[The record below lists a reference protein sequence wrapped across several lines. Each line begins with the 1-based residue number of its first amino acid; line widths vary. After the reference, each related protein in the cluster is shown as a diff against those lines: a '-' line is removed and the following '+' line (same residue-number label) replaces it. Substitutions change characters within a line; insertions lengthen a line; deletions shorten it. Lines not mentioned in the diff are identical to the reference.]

1 MKKTICLMFSVLII
15 LMSFAGCSNVDV
27 ESGSDISEKNHISD
41 FLNLKVGSVKGSVQV
56 EILKKLLPDAKH
68 FEFNSTSDGIMALSL
83 GKVDGFSTENSVYCA
98 MLWEGMNFRRIEE
111 PISVSDYGFVFT
123 KGANPGLQNEV
134 NAFIADYNKNGG
146 MDNLKKKW
154 FSSTEPT
161 EFEEYE
167 KLNGKNGVIRIA
179 IGAEQKPFAYMK
191 NGKYAGFDIELLT
204 AFAREYGYTLEIS
217 DCSFDGILSGVQS
230 GIYDIGA
237 SGITITE
244 ERKETLDFSDSYY
257 SDDLVLIVNA
267 GTSAA
272 PRTLDDFN
280 NATLGVIVG
289 SIYDGYSRELF
300 PDAKIDAYQ
309 SFPDLFQCVRQ
320 GKVDGFLLDTPNY
333 NAARRTDKGLTYIS
347 IPDYSV
353 EIGYAFGKNENG
365 DNLKMQM
372 DTFLDELRADGT
384 LDAIWDEWCSEVEP
398 VENIEIP
405 DLSANKKELKIAF
418 DSSRKPFVYMLN
430 NEYAGF
436 EVEILYMFCEKY
448 GYNPKIEDAQWTA
461 GVAGLKEGKYDVVSC
476 GIYITEERKES
487 VNFCEPYMIAD
498 IIMVTYDNQG
508 DEKSFIASIKESFE
522 KTFIREDRWKLVA
535 EGILVTLLISFFSV
549 LGGTVFGFLFYLI
562 SRSKIRWISV
572 LAKKIAKIY
581 SVIISGTPTL
591 VVLMILFYII
601 FGKTEINGITVAVI
615 GFILT
620 FGSFVYSQ
628 LDITVENVDKGQ
640 TEAAY
645 ALGYG
650 RNKTFFRIVLPQA
663 LKMFVPAYTGEIVG
677 LIKATSIVGYIAVN
691 DLTRMGDIIRSNTYE
706 AFFPLIAVAVIY
718 FAITWGVAG
727 LLGIINK
734 KLDPRKRK
742 NKNILKGVA
751 R

>member
-1 MKKTICLMFSVLII
+1 MKKLFCLLFSGVI
-15 LMSFAGCSNVDV
+15 LLLCLTGCTQKHNSNTSNISN
-27 ESGSDISEKNHISD
+27 ETKISEFSD
-41 FLNLKVGSVKGSVQV
+41 SKIGSVAGSIQAAL
-56 EILKKLLPDAKH
+56 LKEMLPDAQH
-68 FEFNSTSDGIMALSL
+68 SEFNSTADAAMALSL
-83 GKVDGFSTENSVYCA
+83 EKIDAFSTENSVYCS
-98 MLWEGMNFRRIEE
+98 MLWEGMDFKRIEE
-111 PISVSDYGFVFT
+111 PIAVSDYGLIFT
-123 KGANPGLQNEV
+123 KGLKPELQREV
-134 NAFIADYNKNGG
+134 NEFIAEYKKSGKLNS
-146 MDNLKKKW
+146 LKEKW
-154 FSSTEPT
+154 FSSQEPDELT
-161 EFEEYE
+161 DYE
-167 KLNGKNGVIRIA
+167 SVNGEKGVVRIA
-179 IGAEQKPFAYMK
+179 IDAQLKPFAYIK
-191 NGKYAGFDIELLT
+191 NGTYAGFDIELLT
-204 AFAREYGYTLEIS
+204 EFAKKYGYSLEIEDS
-217 DCSFDGILSGVQS
+217 SFDGILSGVQS

-237 SGITITE
+237 SGITITD
-244 ERKETLDFSDSYY
+244 ERKETLDFSDCYY
-257 SDDLVLIVNA
+257 TDDMVLVIN
-267 GTSAA
+267 GNSSAET
-272 PRTLDDFN
+272 RTLDDFN

-300 PDAKIDAYQ
+300 PDASIDAYQ
-309 SFPDLFQCVRQ
+309 SFPDLFQCIKQ

-333 NAARRTDKGLTYIS
+333 NAARRTDKGLSYIS
-347 IPDYSV
+347 IPNYSV
-353 EIGYAFGKNENG
+353 EIGYAFAKNENG
-365 DNLKMQM
+365 DNLKLQM
-372 DTFLDELRADGT
+372 AVFLAGLRANGT
-384 LDAIWDEWCSEVEP
+384 LDAIWDEWCGEVEP
-398 VENIEIP
+398 TENIEVP
-405 DLSANKKELKIAF
+405 DLSANEKELKIAF

-448 GYNPKIEDAQWTA
+448 GYNPRIEDAQWTA

-498 IIMVTYDNQG
+498 IIMVTYGSEG
-508 DEKSFIASIKESFE
+508 DETGFLASIKDSFE
-522 KTFIREDRWKLVA
+522 KTFIREDRWKLVV
-535 EGILVTLLISFFSV
+535 EGILITLLISFFSG
-549 LGGTVFGFLFYLI
+549 LGGTVLGFAFYMLT
-562 SRSKIRWISV
+562 RSKFRAVSLITQ
-572 LAKKIAKIY
+572 KIAKIY
-581 SVIISGTPTL
+581 SIIISGTPTL
-591 VVLMILFYII
+591 VVLMILFYIV
-601 FGKTEINGITVAVI
+601 FGKSDISGITVAVI

-620 FGSFVYSQ
+620 FGSFVCSQ

-663 LKMFVPAYTGEIVG
+663 LKMFIPAYTGEIIG

-734 KLDPRKRK
+734 KIDPRKRK
-742 NKNILKGVA
+742 NKKILKGVA

>member
-1 MKKTICLMFSVLII
+1 MKRLLCLLFSGIIMLLCLTGCTENNSANSSESVGKT
-15 LMSFAGCSNVDV
+15 D
-27 ESGSDISEKNHISD
+27 ISD
-41 FLNLKVGSVKGSVQV
+41 FSDSKIGSVAGSVQAAL
-56 EILKKLLPDAKH
+56 LKDMLPDAQH
-68 FEFNSTSDGIMALSL
+68 YDFNSTSDAAMALSL
-83 GKVDGFSTENSVYCA
+83 GKVDAFSTENSVYCA
-98 MLWEGMNFRRIEE
+98 MLWEGMKFERVEE
-111 PISVSDYGFVFT
+111 PIDVSDYGFIFT
-123 KGANPGLQNEV
+123 KGLKPELQKEV
-134 NAFIADYNKNGG
+134 NEFISEYKENGQI
-146 MDNLKKKW
+146 DALKKKW
-154 FSSTEPT
+154 FSSSEPT
-161 EFEEYE
+161 EFADYE
-167 KLNGKNGVIRIA
+167 NLNGEKGALKIA
-179 IGAEQKPFAYMK
+179 IESRQKPFAYIK

-204 AFAREYGYTLEIS
+204 VFAAEYGYSLEIKDS
-217 DCSFDGILSGVQS
+217 SFDGILSGIQS
-230 GIYDIGA
+230 GMYDIGA
-237 SGITITE
+237 SGVSISE
-244 ERKETLDFSDSYY
+244 ERKETLDFSDCYY
-257 SDDLVLIVNA
+257 TDDMVLVVNA
-267 GTSAA
+267 DDFAVKS
-272 PRTLDDFN
+272 LDDFK

-309 SFPDLFQCVRQ
+309 SFPDLFQCIKQ

-333 NAARRTDKGLTYIS
+333 NAARRTDKGLSYIS
-347 IPDYSV
+347 IPGYSV

-365 DNLKMQM
+365 DNLKAQM
-372 DTFLDELRADGT
+372 DEYLAELRADGT
-384 LDAIWDEWCSEVEP
+384 LDAIWDEWCGEVEP
-398 VENIEIP
+398 TENIDIP

-498 IIMVTYDNQG
+498 IIMVTYENSG
-508 DEKSFIASIKESFE
+508 EETGFLASIKESFE
-522 KTFIREDRWKLVA
+522 KTFIREDRWKLVV
-535 EGILVTLLISFFSV
+535 EGVAVTLIISFFSV
-549 LGGTVFGFLFYLI
+549 LGGTVFGFAFYML
-562 SRSKIRWISV
+562 SRSKYKFISTV
-572 LAKKIAKIY
+572 TKKIAKIY

-591 VVLMILFYII
+591 VVLMILFYIV
-601 FGKTEINGITVAVI
+601 FGKYDINGIAVAVI
-615 GFILT
+615 GFVIT

-628 LDITVENVDKGQ
+628 LDMTVENVDKGQ

-645 ALGYG
+645 ALGYS

-663 LKMFVPAYTGEIVG
+663 MKMFIPAYTGEIVG

-727 LLGIINK
+727 ILGLVNR